1 MSKTGEAFYTRI
13 TLKFVLVSVAFSFA
27 LSFALGWMTSLFLS
41 SREEHISH
49 KVVKQT
55 HEDSSSI
62 KGNHSVKLPSPK
74 LINGKSVPK
83 STYTSQIFHSAAAA
97 TSNTVHL
104 DRSMPTNV
112 PSPTSDKGT
121 NSNVDDQWVSYL
133 RNGPSKCS
141 MDGKAFPLLKKC
153 TNVSIGSTSATE
165 NEPLHLPS
173 GQHLLIDI
181 KGVDYHFLNSEKRLA
196 QAMIDLINESKLTLL
211 SYHCHSLIP
220 VGVSC
225 AGVLLESHIAF
236 HTWPLEGVISL
247 DLFTCGSG
255 LLIPVLP
262 SIEKLFAVPWYDEE
276 DPQVPS
282 PELVW
287 SHKLRGFR
295 EGFDVNYHRNHN
307 PYELDMSADTLQR
320 RAFDLKK
327 NVASEETDY
336 QHVDIYEVINP
347 RYRSIAQYEKSLS
360 RDGILQSSLYGETS
374 YHEAL
379 VHPAM
384 LSHLNPKRVA
394 IVGGGEG
401 ATLREVLKHKT
412 VDTVVML
419 EIDEN
424 NVNILRQHLP
434 EWSDCDELPSSM
446 KSCFDDPR
454 ADVRFVDAFK
464 WFTNNFDINSADK
477 LSKEDRF
484 DVV

>member
-1 MSKTGEAFYTRI
+1 
-13 TLKFVLVSVAFSFA
+13 
-27 LSFALGWMTSLFLS
+27 
-41 SREEHISH
+41 
-49 KVVKQT
+49 
-55 HEDSSSI
+55 
-62 KGNHSVKLPSPK
+62 
-74 LINGKSVPK
+74 
-83 STYTSQIFHSAAAA
+83 
-97 TSNTVHL
+97 
-104 DRSMPTNV
+104 
-112 PSPTSDKGT
+112 
-121 NSNVDDQWVSYL
+121 
-133 RNGPSKCS
+133 

-165 NEPLHLPS
+165 NEHLHLPS

-236 HTWPLEGVISL
+236 HTWPLQGVISL

-360 RDGILQSSLYGETS
+360 RDDSYESLHPEFYKPDRLLYLEGILQSSLYGETS

-384 LSHLNPKRVA
+384 LSHPNPKRVA

-401 ATLREVLKHKT
+401 ATLRE
-412 VDTVVML
+412 
-419 EIDEN
+419 
-424 NVNILRQHLP
+424 
-434 EWSDCDELPSSM
+434 
-446 KSCFDDPR
+446 
-454 ADVRFVDAFK
+454 
-464 WFTNNFDINSADK
+464 
-477 LSKEDRF
+477 LS
-484 DVV
+484 